1 MFHTD
6 SYQENFQGRSESN
19 ILAYTGCPLNAYKAS
34 GRTFPSW
41 MPKANLQKKVSFL
54 FRVIGA
60 FKTIVHKILMEDL
73 S

>member
-41 MPKANLQKKVSFL
+41 MPKANLQKK
-54 FRVIGA
+54 
-60 FKTIVHKILMEDL
+60 
-73 S
+73 